1 MVIDAAIKV
10 NRVWLVGTRYKGGR
24 HGGTEGRAAARSPL
38 KLSHCP
44 VPDPGRLEVTANNIL
59 KKFLRGSPFSEVTGF
74 TLENVDTTAIIESC
88 EAECICR
95 FVPPHRI

>member
-38 KLSHCP
+38 KLSYCP
-44 VPDPGRLEVTANNIL
+44 VPEPGKA
-59 KKFLRGSPFSEVTGF
+59 GSNCQQHINKIFKGVSF
-74 TLENVDTTAIIESC
+74 
-88 EAECICR
+88 
-95 FVPPHRI
+95 